1 MNVRDEDPED
11 LTATE
16 PAKYVAFLE
25 HWRAESVSPLDAPPA
40 AGPSDPRAEE
50 ALPGWGEAAAGG
62 DGERSPMTLPHESLL
77 GARASSAIRLPK
89 RREAVESLRVRL
101 APEQLY
107 WLHLAAA
114 RAGAKVDASL
124 IVAAGLALLER
135 LPIDWRLVRSR
146 GDLAL
151 VIERAL
157 LPPAPEPEEAK
168 EAPGWPGRRPA
179 GDR

>member
-1 MNVRDEDPED
+1 MKPMNPRDEDPED

-25 HWRAESVSPLDAPPA
+25 HWRTESGSPLGAPPRA
-40 AGPSDPRAEE
+40 DP
-50 ALPGWGEAAAGG
+50 ALLGWRPETAAAG
-62 DGERSPMTLPHESLL
+62 EEQRAPMTGPPESTY
-77 GARASSAIRLPK
+77 GAGPTSGIRLPK

-114 RAGAKVDASL
+114 RAGEKVDASL

-135 LPIDWRLVRSR
+135 LPIDWRAMRSR

-151 VIERAL
+151 AIERAL
-157 LPPAPEPEEAK
+157 LPPVPEPEEGPVTP
-168 EAPGWPGRRPA
+168 EWPGSRPA
-179 GDR
+179 DDR